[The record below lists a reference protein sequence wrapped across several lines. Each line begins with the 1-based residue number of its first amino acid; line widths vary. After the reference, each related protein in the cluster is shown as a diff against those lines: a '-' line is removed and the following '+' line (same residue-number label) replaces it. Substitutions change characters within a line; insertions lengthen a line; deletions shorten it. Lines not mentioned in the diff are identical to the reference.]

1 MNEPR
6 AQTGVLWE
14 ARPREIFWGD
24 RLGIAREFRGLTQ
37 KELSEAV
44 SASPALVSLCEG
56 GKKNPSR
63 DLVEAFGSVLGFEP
77 EFFYGELKDVFRE
90 EQCSFRHRRSTPERT
105 KAKIRAHGTLIGL
118 V

>member
-1 MNEPR
+1 MTELQ
-6 AQTGVLWE
+6 AQNGVLWQ
-14 ARPREIFWGD
+14 ARPRDVFWGN

-44 SASPALVSLCEG
+44 AASPALVSLCES

-77 EFFYGELKDVFRE
+77 
-90 EQCSFRHRRSTPERT
+90 
-105 KAKIRAHGTLIGL
+105 GL
-118 V
+118 FLR